1 MDMTAL
7 AQRIIDTP
15 LAPYMGLLQAMS
27 KEEKRIVIWFLIET
41 MDEPENDIE
50 AMRQKLNIPE
60 SPKTKW
66 FREHASIR
74 HEWDRHEAW
83 NRLTDEQRSEATRLH
98 LTEDDMDERTFYII
112 EKHLRC
118 LSLEKVNPVPL
129 SHYPYR
135 DSGTAG
141 HQLSF
146 ARKS

>member
-15 LAPYMGLLQAMS
+15 LAPYLGLLQAMS
-27 KEEKRIVIWFLIET
+27 KEEKRIVIWFLMET
-41 MDEPENDIE
+41 MEEPESDIE

-66 FREHASIR
+66 FRDHATIR

-98 LTEDDMDERTFYII
+98 LTEEDMDERTFYII
-112 EKHLRC
+112 EKHLR
-118 LSLEKVNPVPL
+118 
-129 SHYPYR
+129 
-135 DSGTAG
+135 
-141 HQLSF
+141 
-146 ARKS
+146 